1 MKGGNI
7 IISVIRIIIYDF
19 IKIIKV
25 IWLKYDLFGNDIRY
39 FSLRFL
45 YLLIIKRLQVMIIV
59 LIGLEFE

>member
-25 IWLKYDLFGNDIRY
+25 IWLKYDLFGNDTKI
-39 FSLRFL
+39 LFL
-45 YLLIIKRLQVMIIV
+45 TIFVFVDYKEIAGYDNSANWSGV
-59 LIGLEFE
+59 

>member
-7 IISVIRIIIYDF
+7 IVSVIRIIIYDF

-25 IWLKYDLFGNDIRY
+25 IWLKYDLLGNDIRY

-45 YLLIIKRLQVMIIV
+45 YLLIIKRLQAMIIV

>member
-19 IKIIKV
+19 IKIIKATC
-25 IWLKYDLFGNDIRY
+25 LKYNPLGNDIRY

-45 YLLIIKRLQVMIIV
+45 YLLIIKRLQAMIIV